1 MPENITFKVLYE
13 GPALSNHEMNVRDLA
28 PALLAIGDLLE
39 ESNKILNGDKAKI
52 AVNIKATEP
61 GSVFI
66 NLSAVQDLIAQAA
79 SLFNSDGVNA
89 IVNAAE
95 ILALLGF
102 SSDGGFGVLGLLKW
116 LKNRKIKSIIKLDTG
131 DFHVEAEDGELRIS
145 NSKEIKLF
153 SFLSIRK
160 NIEAVFT
167 PLDRTGV
174 EKVSFLHGNIVNSIT
189 KEERDYLHAPVID
202 QELID
207 ESEIEQS
214 LQIINISFQAGGK
227 WRFGDGNATFF
238 AEITDKEFLE
248 KVEQNEMA
256 FAKDDLL
263 KVRLNRKQFISEGSI
278 KTDYIVIKVLDHRS
292 ALVQIKLPF
301 KDNSVQPPNFTP

>member
-1 MPENITFKVLYE
+1 MSQIATFKVLYE

-28 PALLAIGDLLE
+28 PALLAIGELLE
-39 ESNKILNGDKAKI
+39 DSNKILNGDKAKM

-61 GSVFI
+61 GSIFI
-66 NLSAVQDLIAQAA
+66 TLSAVQDLITQAT
-79 SLFNSDGVNA
+79 SLFNSNEANA
-89 IVNAAE
+89 LCNAVE

-102 SSDGGFGVLGLLKW
+102 SSASGYGVLGLLKW
-116 LKNRKIKSIIKLDTG
+116 LKNRKIKSIVKLDTG
-131 DFHVEAEDGELRIS
+131 DFQVEAEDGELRMSS
-145 NSKEIKLF
+145 NKEIKLF

-160 NIEAVFT
+160 SIEAVFT
-167 PLDRTGV
+167 PLDRAGI
-174 EKVSFLHGNIVNSIT
+174 EKVSFIKDDVVNSVT
-189 KEERDYLHAPVID
+189 KDERNYLSAPIID

-214 LQIINISFQAGGK
+214 LQIVNVSFLSGGK
-227 WRFGDGNATFF
+227 WRFSDGNATFY
-238 AEITDKEFLE
+238 AEITDKEFLD

-263 KVRLNRKQFISEGSI
+263 KVRLKRKQFISEGSI
-278 KTDYIVIKVLDHRS
+278 KTDYVLIKVLDHRS

-301 KDNSVQPPNFTP
+301 KE